1 MPSFKENR
9 KSVTAIDVANYA
21 GVSIATVSRVV
32 NKSEN
37 VSDEM
42 RNKVLNAINIL
53 GYRPSRTAQRLRAR
67 KSLVI
72 GLIISDIQ
80 NPFFT
85 SVVRGIEDVAHKQ
98 DFSVILCNSD
108 EDPEKER
115 QYIDVMRSEE
125 VAGVIITSTSQAT
138 ENIERFIVSGIPI
151 VAMDRSIRH
160 HQVDSVSV
168 ENTAGAHE
176 AVSYLIEKGHR
187 QIGFIGLPL
196 KLTPGKERQEGY
208 INALRDHG
216 LELNSDLMCVG
227 DSRQES
233 GFKCATELVESGI
246 PLTAIF
252 SSNNLMTLGAL
263 GAIMSKGLSIPE
275 DISLIGFDDMPWAP
289 YLCPPL
295 TAVAQP
301 TYELGRRAAELLM
314 RRIANPDEVGESVR
328 LKTRLTIRDSVASP
342 PVRDS
347 EEIAG
352 AQR

>member
-9 KSVTAIDVANYA
+9 KTVTALDVANFA
-21 GVSIATVSRVV
+21 GVSIATVSRVF
-32 NKSEN
+32 NKSDN

-67 KSLVI
+67 RSLVI

-85 SVVRGIEDVAHKQ
+85 SVVRGIEDVAHQKEY
-98 DFSVILCNSD
+98 SVILCNSD

-115 QYIDVMRSEE
+115 LYIDVMRSEE
-125 VAGVIITSTSQAT
+125 VAGVIITSASQAT
-138 ENIERFIVSGIPI
+138 EYIERFIVSGIPV
-151 VAMDRSIRH
+151 VAMDRSIKH
-160 HQVDSVSV
+160 HQIDSVSV
-168 ENTAGAHE
+168 ENTEGAYQ

-196 KLTPGKERQEGY
+196 ELTPGKERQDGY
-208 INALRDHG
+208 INAMRDHG

-227 DSRQES
+227 DARQES
-233 GFKCATELVESGI
+233 GFKCTNELIDIGI
-246 PLTAIF
+246 PMTAIF

-263 GAIMSKGLSIPE
+263 GAIMGKGLSIPE

-289 YLCPPL
+289 YMCPPL

-314 RRIANPDEVGESVR
+314 RRIANPEEVRESVR
-328 LKTRLTIRDSVASP
+328 LKTRLMIRDSVASP
-342 PVRDS
+342 SVRNT
-347 EEIAG
+347 EVNAG
-352 AQR
+352 ALG